1 MTSTNQAP
9 QPQDDSAAGEKKQW
23 RELLFSL
30 PGLIVTTVVVGV
42 ASWAVTYLT
51 TAMETWGK
59 DAESVVTVSV
69 ETNPAKIGG
78 FSDQSIVGVVPIGT
92 RPATGPGGG
101 CSTFHDWLTKNGG
114 VDAGKSKLQVAVQG
128 SASHQVQINNL
139 RVIVVKRDKPPP
151 TVGLTCPSAGN
162 ANLRPIDIDLDQ
174 ALPRAKYKAT
184 DGRPFGFTV
193 NKGEIETFLVTA
205 LAKHARYA
213 WYLELD
219 VTSEGK
225 TSTLRVDNKGKPFRT
240 APLPNPPMWSWDYDS
255 TWTGSDQR
263 LRVGEAFIQPKPSK
277 GSTG

>member
-1 MTSTNQAP
+1 MTSTNQDP
-9 QPQDDSAAGEKKQW
+9 QPQDDSAAGEKKPL
-23 RELLFSL
+23 REFLFSL
-30 PGLIVTTVVVGV
+30 PGLIVTTVVAGV

-59 DAESVVTVSV
+59 DAEPVVTVSV

-92 RPATGPGGG
+92 RPATGPGEG
-101 CSTFHDWLTKNGG
+101 CSAFHDWLTTNDG
-114 VDAGKSKLQVAVQG
+114 VDAGKSKLQIAVQG
-128 SASHQVQINNL
+128 SSSQQVQINNL

-151 TVGLTCPSAGN
+151 SVGLTCPSAGS

-174 ALPRAKYKAT
+174 ALPRAKYKAK

-193 NKGEIETFLVTA
+193 NEGEIETFLVTA

-240 APLPNPPMWSWDYDS
+240 APLPNSPMWSWDYNS
-255 TWTGSDQR
+255 SWTGSDKR
-263 LRVGEAFIQPKPSK
+263 LRVGEVFIQPTPSK
-277 GSTG
+277 GSAG